1 MQGAD
6 LPVVCVRKMS
16 TVQDAIRVNAPTR
29 TGATTEAVHLIR
41 ILTVVMRAMKIAKRA
56 CLQK

>member
-16 TVQDAIRVNAPTR
+16 TVQDAIRVNVLTR
-29 TGATTEAVHLIR
+29 TSAATEAVQLKR
-41 ILTVVMRAMKIAKRA
+41 ILTVVMSAMKIAARA